1 MTSISRRGLLA
12 AGTAAVVAAP
22 AAPGLLRAQ
31 SASGTVRIVV
41 PFPPGGSVDAL
52 ARLAQPLLE
61 RGLGQTVIVEN
72 RPGAGGSVGANA
84 VAKAAPDGLTW
95 LFVFDTHAVNPS
107 LLPSMPFD
115 SQKDLDPVMLIG
127 TAPMVVAA
135 HPQQPFRSL
144 ADIIQAGKERA
155 GGVPYGTIGNGSL
168 GHLAMTLLAKRAGT
182 NFAHIPYRGGG
193 PLLNDA
199 IGGHVPLSISSV
211 ALLATHLQAGT
222 LRPLAQTGAQRA
234 STLGALP
241 TVAESGFPGF
251 EAEAWWGVFAPAGTP
266 APTVERFR
274 TALHAAFREPAAEKQ
289 LTETQQIKLMT
300 TGPAELK
307 AFFESQMR
315 IWGDVVRENS
325 IKAS

>member
-1 MTSISRRGLLA
+1 MIVISRRGLLA
-12 AGTAAVVAAP
+12 AGSAAALAVP
-22 AAPGLLRAQ
+22 AAPGLVRAQ
-31 SASGTVRIVV
+31 TATGTVRIVV
-41 PFPPGGSVDAL
+41 PFPPGGSADAL

-61 RGLGQTVIVEN
+61 RGLGQTVIIEN

-127 TAPMVVAA
+127 TAPMVVAT

-144 ADIIQAGKERA
+144 ADIIQAGKDRA

-193 PLLNDA
+193 PLINDA
-199 IGGHVPLSISSV
+199 IGGHVPIAIGSV

-234 STLGALP
+234 TALANVP

-251 EAEAWWGVFAPAGTP
+251 EADAWWGVFAPAGTP
-266 APTVERFR
+266 APVVQRFHA
-274 TALHAAFREPAAEKQ
+274 ALTAAFRDPAAEKQ
-289 LTETQQIKLMT
+289 LTETQQVKLMT
-300 TGPAELK
+300 TGPAEFR

-315 IWGDVVRENS
+315 IWGEVVRDNQ
-325 IKAS
+325 IKPS

>member
-1 MTSISRRGLLA
+1 MTFISRRGLLA
-12 AGTAAVVAAP
+12 AGSAAALAAP
-22 AAPGLLRAQ
+22 AAPDLLRAQ
-31 SASGTVRIVV
+31 TATGTVRIVA

-52 ARLAQPLLE
+52 ARIAQPLLE
-61 RGLGQTVIVEN
+61 RGLGQTVIIEN

-84 VAKAAPDGLTW
+84 VAKASPDCLTW

-127 TAPMVVAA
+127 TAPMVVAT

-144 ADIIQAGKERA
+144 ADLIQAGKERA

-193 PLLNDA
+193 PLINDA
-199 IGGHVPLSISSV
+199 IGGHVPISIGSV

-234 STLGALP
+234 STLSSLP

-266 APTVERFR
+266 APVVQRFHA
-274 TALHAAFREPAAEKQ
+274 ALTAAFRDPVVEKQ
-289 LTETQQIKLMT
+289 LTETQQVKLMT

-315 IWGDVVRENS
+315 ILGEVVRDNQ
-325 IKAS
+325 IKPS

>member
-12 AGTAAVVAAP
+12 AGTLSAGLAPLAAP
-22 AAPGLLRAQ
+22 RLLRAQ
-31 SASGTVRIVV
+31 SGSTVRLVV

-61 RGLGQTVIVEN
+61 RGLGQTVIIEN

-107 LLPSMPFD
+107 LLPTMPFD

-127 TAPMVVAA
+127 TAPMVIAT

-144 ADIIQAGKERA
+144 AELVQAGKERA

-168 GHLAMTLLAKRAGT
+168 GHLAMTLLAKQAGT
-182 NFAHIPYRGGG
+182 SFAHIPYRGGG
-193 PLLNDA
+193 PLINDA
-199 IGGHVPLSISSV
+199 IGGHVPISISSV

-222 LRPLAQTGAQRA
+222 LRPLAQTGIQRA
-234 STLGALP
+234 ATLAALP

-266 APTVERFR
+266 APTVQRFHR
-274 TALHAAFREPAAEKQ
+274 ALTAAFRDSAIEKQ
-289 LTETQQIKLMT
+289 LTEVQQVKLMT

-307 AFFESQMR
+307 AFFEAQMR
-315 IWGDVVRENS
+315 IWGEVVRENQ
-325 IKAS
+325 IKPS

>member
-12 AGTAAVVAAP
+12 AGTLSAGLAP
-22 AAPGLLRAQ
+22 LATPRLVRAQ
-31 SASGTVRIVV
+31 SGSTVRIVV

-61 RGLGQTVIVEN
+61 RGLGQTVIIEN

-107 LLPSMPFD
+107 LLPTMPFD
-115 SQKDLDPVMLIG
+115 SQRDLDPVMLIG
-127 TAPMVVAA
+127 TAPMVIAA

-144 ADIIQAGKERA
+144 ADLVQAGKERA

-168 GHLAMTLLAKRAGT
+168 GHLAMTLLAKQAGT
-182 NFAHIPYRGGG
+182 TFAHIPYRGGG
-193 PLLNDA
+193 PLINDA
-199 IGGHVPLSISSV
+199 IGGHVPISISSV
-211 ALLATHLQAGT
+211 ALLATDLQAGT
-222 LRPLAQTGAQRA
+222 LRPLAQTGVQRA
-234 STLGALP
+234 ATLAALP

-266 APTVERFR
+266 APTVQRFHR
-274 TALHAAFREPAAEKQ
+274 ALTAAFRDSVVEKQ
-289 LTETQQIKLMT
+289 LTDIQQVKLMT
-300 TGPAELK
+300 TGPEELK
-307 AFFESQMR
+307 AFFEAQMR
-315 IWGDVVRENS
+315 IWGDVVRENQ
-325 IKAS
+325 IKPS